1 MPRSRRALLVIVLA
15 AGCSSSGPGQRTP
28 DAVTSTARAPAIDH
42 GAGLTRT
49 ADIAE
54 PRASHTATLLADG
67 TVLIAGGFRKGPD
80 GRSQLYSSSAEI
92 YDPTTRSFHATSP
105 LVGARCGHTATVL
118 ADGKV
123 LLAGGFDD
131 AGVTPTAELYDP
143 ATASFTATGAMT
155 IARGGFTATLLPRGD
170 VLFIGGGD
178 EDAAMPGSEV
188 YHPGTGRFTTGPAL
202 RQGRVGHTA
211 TSLADGRVLVIGG
224 STRRATVTAT
234 AEVHVPGSAEFTAVG
249 ELSIP
254 RYKHAATLLASGQV
268 LVIGGSDERD
278 WQGKYASAELFDPAA
293 GAFVR
298 TMGLRSERFKLAN
311 SVATLADG
319 RVLIAGGSRELE
331 TFDVTSAVFM
341 PAGQMD
347 VANYYATTT
356 ALPGGGALIVGGY
369 DDRVRTSSSAWLF
382 AG

>member
-1 MPRSRRALLVIVLA
+1 MPQPRLVLLAVLLA
-15 AGCSSSGPGQRTP
+15 AACSAPGPGQRAP
-28 DAVTSTARAPAIDH
+28 DAATSTARASGVEA
-42 GAGLTRT
+42 GAGLRRT
-49 ADIAE
+49 ANIAE
-54 PRASHTATLLADG
+54 PRAAHTATLLNDG

-92 YDPTTRSFHATSP
+92 YDPTTGRFHPTAP
-105 LVGARCGHTATVL
+105 LVGARCGHTATGL
-118 ADGKV
+118 PDGKV

-143 ATASFTATGAMT
+143 AAASFSATGPMT
-155 IARGGFTATLLPRGD
+155 IARGGFTATSLPDGG
-170 VLFIGGGD
+170 VLFVGGGD
-178 EDAAMPGSEV
+178 EDAAMPATEI
-188 YHPGTGRFTTGPAL
+188 YQPGTGRFTPGPTL

-224 STRRATVTAT
+224 STGRATITAS
-234 AEVHVPGSAEFTAVG
+234 AEVLVPGSAGFDAVG
-249 ELSIP
+249 GLSIP
-254 RYKHAATLLASGQV
+254 RHKHAAILLAGGQV
-268 LVIGGSDERD
+268 LVVGGSDERD
-278 WQGKYASAELFDPAA
+278 SQGKYASAELYDPATD
-293 GAFVR
+293 AFVR
-298 TMGLRSERFKLAN
+298 TIELRSERFKLPN

-331 TFDVTSAVFM
+331 VFDAARVVFT
-341 PAGQMD
+341 PAGAMEA
-347 VANYYATTT
+347 ANYYATTT